1 MWFND
6 GHSYNNDKEKKNF
19 SDGGEGLYRVMVSY
33 GNGACDDWILFF
45 FFSQHC

>member
-6 GHSYNNDKEKKNF
+6 GHSYNNDKGKKNF

-33 GNGACDDWILFF
+33 SNGACDDWILFF
-45 FFSQHC
+45 FP